1 MTVSSSAGS
10 VTEGATQRH
19 VCRVLLV
26 DGHLLFREALRI
38 LLARE
43 PGFVVVGDVASGAE
57 ALELITALNPDVV
70 ITDLHQGAGSS
81 VRHLEE
87 MHARFPGV
95 ALLVLTAF
103 RAHDVAA
110 RVRRAGALGYLLKD
124 RSLSEFLS
132 ALREVAAG
140 RRYRSDVGAC
150 AAGARVRTLSEDGT
164 CAGIVDLTERQR
176 QVLRALALG
185 YRTRETARMLGV
197 SVKAVHKQRERI
209 REALRLDS
217 VAALTRFA
225 EREGFAAEDTATG

>member
-1 MTVSSSAGS
+1 MTVTCAAHTEAIGAG
-10 VTEGATQRH
+10 QH
-19 VCRVLLV
+19 PVCRVLLV
-26 DGHLLFREALRI
+26 DGHRLFREALRI
-38 LLARE
+38 LLTRE
-43 PGFVVVGDVASGAE
+43 KEFAVVGEAAEGGE
-57 ALELITALNPDVV
+57 ALELISTLQPNVV
-70 ITDLHQGAGSS
+70 VTDLHLGEGSS

-87 MHARFPGV
+87 IHARFPEV
-95 ALLVLTAF
+95 AILVLTAF

-110 RVRRAGALGYLLKD
+110 QVRRAGALGYLLKERD
-124 RSLSEFLS
+124 LKELLT

-140 RRYRSDVGAC
+140 RGYRSDDGNGTRVRILTEQGAC
-150 AAGARVRTLSEDGT
+150 V
-164 CAGIVDLTERQR
+164 GIVDLTERQR

-225 EREGFAAEDTATG
+225 AREGFAEEDAAT